1 MSVVAVVLPRPGWR
15 RLTEDGLVLLVGMAL
30 LAGRPLLQ
38 GTGSALPFAL
48 VLGMLLVLSL
58 AAGAGSLGR
67 GPAVVWATALGLG
80 AVAASRLWAAPGFP
94 APVAP
99 AGVALSL
106 LAAVAEE
113 AFFRG
118 FVYGRV
124 VRFGAPAAIAA
135 SAAAF
140 AAIHVPFY
148 GAAAVWVD
156 LGAGLLFGWQRW
168 ASNGWGAPAATHVAA
183 NLAAMV
189 P

>member
-1 MSVVAVVLPRPGWR
+1 MNGDAAILPRLERR
-15 RLTEDGLVLLVGMAL
+15 RLAEDGLVLLVGLVL
-30 LAGRPLLQ
+30 LLGRPLLV
-38 GTGSALPFAL
+38 GSGSPVPFAL
-48 VLGMLLVLSL
+48 VLGLLLVLSL
-58 AAGAGSLGR
+58 AAGAGSLGW

-94 APVAP
+94 APIAP

-118 FVYGRV
+118 FLYGRAI
-124 VRFGAPAAIAA
+124 RLGAPAAIVV

-148 GAAAVWVD
+148 GTAAVWVD

-183 NLAAMV
+183 NLAAMI

>member
-1 MSVVAVVLPRPGWR
+1 MLLV
-15 RLTEDGLVLLVGMAL
+15 GLVLLL
-30 LAGRPLLQ
+30 GRPLLL
-38 GTGSALPFAL
+38 GAGSPVPFAL
-48 VLGMLLVLSL
+48 VLGVLLVLSL

-67 GPAVVWATALGLG
+67 GAAVAWAAGLGLA
-80 AVAASRLWAAPGFP
+80 AVAASRLWVAPGVP

-118 FVYGRV
+118 FLYGRV
-124 VRFGAPAAIAA
+124 LRFGAPAAIAV

-148 GAAAVWVD
+148 GVAAVWVD

-168 ASNGWGAPAATHVAA
+168 ASNGWAAPAATHVAA

>member
-1 MSVVAVVLPRPGWR
+1 VSVVADVLPRPDRR
-15 RLTEDGLVLLVGMAL
+15 RLAEDGLVLLVGVAL
-30 LAGRPLLQ
+30 LLGRPLLL
-38 GTGSALPFAL
+38 GTGSPVPFAL
-48 VLGMLLVLSL
+48 VLGVLLVLSV
-58 AAGAGSLGR
+58 AAGAGSVGR
-67 GPAVVWATALGLG
+67 GTVVAWAIGLGLAAVV
-80 AVAASRLWAAPGFP
+80 VSRLWVAPGFP
-94 APVAP
+94 APMAP
-99 AGVALSL
+99 AGVALSV

-118 FVYGRV
+118 FLYGRV
-124 VRFGAPAAIAA
+124 VRFGAPAAIVV

-148 GAAAVWVD
+148 GMAAVWVD

-168 ASNGWGAPAATHVAA
+168 ASNGWGASAVTHVAA